1 MIPFY
6 LSKSD
11 LKQKYI
17 KLDVAKFIKQIRI
30 CNSYTNKLCS
40 NLHELTNKKINDHNW
55 RHDYKKEIGYEYYV
69 NNNNIK
75 DIILEIIKNN
85 RKFILLISNFQLREL
100 ELHKTELHKTELHK
114 TELQPSNELQTKIV
128 ELENEINRIQ
138 TKIVELENEINRI
151 QKEIQDNTK
160 DDTETELIEAIDE
173 FEEQIDTYLKKA
185 HTETQN
191 DGQLSIV
198 SLKTMRRH
206 ITKSVID
213 FCNSENEYE
222 SVTMQYFVD
231 VQQVWMNA
239 MSEPNP
245 EVSKNIYDKGI
256 AAVNADLTARAEE
269 EARLNEEQD

>member
-100 ELHKTELHKTELHK
+100 ELHKTELHKTEL
-114 TELQPSNELQTKIV
+114 QPSNEL
-128 ELENEINRIQ
+128 Q